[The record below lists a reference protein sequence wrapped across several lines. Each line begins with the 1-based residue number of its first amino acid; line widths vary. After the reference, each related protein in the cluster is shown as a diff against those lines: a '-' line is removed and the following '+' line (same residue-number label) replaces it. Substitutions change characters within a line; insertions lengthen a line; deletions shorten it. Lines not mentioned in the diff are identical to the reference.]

1 MNISTLIFSEGKSL
15 NRVFKVSG
23 LLIPRFGTTPQD
35 AMIFSNDFEAKKVLN
50 TLPTNIR
57 EKCSLQHFRF
67 N

>member
-15 NRVFKVSG
+15 NRVFKISG
-23 LLIPRFGTTPQD
+23 LLIPRFGNTPQD
-35 AMIFSNDFEAKKVLN
+35 AMIFSNDLEAQKVLN

>member
-15 NRVFKVSG
+15 NRVFKISG

-35 AMIFSNDFEAKKVLN
+35 ALRFNSDSDAQDVLD
-50 TLPTNIR
+50 TLPANIR

>member
-35 AMIFSNDFEAKKVLN
+35 AMIFSNDFEAQKVLD
-50 TLPTNIR
+50 TLPANIR
-57 EKCSLQHFRF
+57 ENCSLQHFRF